1 MDEIVLQNSE
11 IRAVFSPGAGAVLR
25 SLRALTD
32 RGEIEL
38 LAGGEGPHDPAVAER
53 GTGVPIMAPWPNRIR
68 DGRLI
73 VDGATFQLP
82 LDWPPHA
89 IHGTVSDVRFAAS
102 ITAGDDASAA
112 TACRMS
118 AELEQPWPFRGSV
131 HMDAA
136 LDGPSLVQTLT
147 VEAAESERRFPAGF
161 GWHPWFRRNLAGG
174 DVSIRAS
181 VRKVWVVEDD
191 TTATGETEDPSG
203 PADLRPGRTPEI
215 GSLDTCFSIEPE
227 SAVELKWP
235 EITLTLTSSR
245 ALSHLV
251 VFTPERAVCVE
262 PQTCAMDAFRLQ
274 REGISGTG
282 TVFVSPG
289 NPLTGRTV
297 WTWS

>member
-1 MDEIVLQNSE
+1 MDEIVLTNSRV
-11 IRAVFSPGAGAVLR
+11 RAVFSPGAGAALR
-25 SLRALTD
+25 SLRALKNG
-32 RGEIEL
+32 REIEL
-38 LAGGEGPHDPAVAER
+38 IAGGEESHDPSNVPM
-53 GTGVPIMAPWPNRIR
+53 GTGCFIMAPWPNRIR
-68 DGRLI
+68 DGRLV
-73 VDGATFQLP
+73 VDGETFQLP

-89 IHGTVSDVRFAAS
+89 IHGTVSNVRFAAS
-102 ITAGDDASAA
+102 VTAGDDATAA

-118 AELEQPWPFRGSV
+118 AQLTQPWPFRGSV

-147 VEAAESERRFPAGF
+147 VEAAEGERRFPAGF
-161 GWHPWFRRNLAGG
+161 GWHPWFHRNLGGG
-174 DVSIRAS
+174 DVSIRAN
-181 VRKVWVVEDD
+181 VQKVWVVEDD
-191 TTATGETEDPSG
+191 MTATGETRDPSG
-203 PADLRPGRTPEI
+203 PADLRSGLVPEI

-251 VFTPERAVCVE
+251 VFTPEHAVCVE
-262 PQTCAMDAFRLQ
+262 PQTCAKDAIRLQ
-274 REGISGTG
+274 REGISGAG

-289 NPLTGRTV
+289 KPLTGRTV